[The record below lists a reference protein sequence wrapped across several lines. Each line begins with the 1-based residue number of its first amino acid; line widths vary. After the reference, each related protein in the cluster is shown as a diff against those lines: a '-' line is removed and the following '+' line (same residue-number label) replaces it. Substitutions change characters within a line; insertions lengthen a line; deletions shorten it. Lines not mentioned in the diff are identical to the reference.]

1 MSGNAECKLTL
12 CMIVKNEERYISR
25 CLSSVQDI
33 ADEIVIVDT
42 GSQDNTKDICKNFQA
57 RVYDLEWENDFAKA
71 RNYGLQHA
79 EGDWILMLDADEE
92 LDQETGRFLT
102 SLLHDELPSRGLLKI
117 INYTG
122 KQLDENEALESM
134 QPRLFRN
141 HEGLLYQGRIHENIM
156 SSNEE
161 ENNAFFTLP
170 CVIHHYGYL
179 EQEEK
184 IKQKHKRNISI
195 LNEELSEETPDPWL
209 IYHLAS
215 ECYRIK
221 DYEKALHLV
230 NGSIFQFLSEN
241 RMPPS
246 LLYYLKYTILLEL
259 KRYEEAE
266 QGIEKVL
273 RLYPDYSNLHY
284 YKGLVLY
291 HLEKYRAAI
300 KAFENGTRIEEEN
313 PGHLILKGA
322 ADFRAFYY
330 MAKCHAELNHDMT
343 AIAYAKKS
351 VKSNPQFKPAQEL
364 LSQLK
369 KDQRTNA

>member
-33 ADEIVIVDT
+33 VDEIVIADT
-42 GSQDNTKDICKNFQA
+42 GSQDNTKDICKSFQA
-57 RVYDLEWENDFAKA
+57 RVIDFEWENDFAKA
-71 RNYGLQHA
+71 RNYALQHA
-79 EGDWILMLDADEE
+79 EGDWILVLDADEE

-102 SLLHDELPSRGLLKI
+102 SLLHDGLPSRGLLKI

-122 KQLDENEALESM
+122 KQLDENEAFESM

-141 HEGLLYQGRIHENIM
+141 HKGLLYQGRIHENI
-156 SSNEE
+156 SASNEE

-195 LNEELSEETPDPWL
+195 LNEELSEENPDPWL
-209 IYHLAS
+209 VYHLAS

-230 NGSIFQFLSEN
+230 NGSIFQFLSEK

-273 RLYPDYSNLHY
+273 KLYPDYSNLHY

-300 KAFENGTRIEEEN
+300 KAFENGTQVEGEN
-313 PGHLILKGA
+313 ADHFILKGA

-330 MAKCHAELNHDMT
+330 MAKCHAALNHDMT

-351 VKSNPQFKPAQEL
+351 VKFNPQFKPAQEL

>member
-33 ADEIVIVDT
+33 ADEIVIADT
-42 GSQDNTKDICKNFQA
+42 GSQDNTKDICKSFQA
-57 RVYDLEWENDFAKA
+57 RVFDFEWENDFAKA
-71 RNYGLQHA
+71 RNYALQHA
-79 EGDWILMLDADEE
+79 EGDWILVLDADEE

-102 SLLHDELPSRGLLKI
+102 SLLHDGLPSRGLLKI

-122 KQLDENEALESM
+122 KQLDENEAFESM

-141 HEGLLYQGRIHENIM
+141 HKGLLYQGRIHENI
-156 SSNEE
+156 SAPNEE

-195 LNEELSEETPDPWL
+195 LNEELSEENPDPWL
-209 IYHLAS
+209 VYHLAS

-230 NGSIFQFLSEN
+230 NGSIFQFLSEK

-273 RLYPDYSNLHY
+273 KLYPDYSNLHY

-300 KAFENGTRIEEEN
+300 KAFENGTQVEGEN
-313 PGHLILKGA
+313 ADHLMLKGA

-330 MAKCHAELNHDMT
+330 MAKCHSALNHDMT

-351 VKSNPQFKPAQEL
+351 VKFNPQFKPAKEL

>member
-71 RNYGLQHA
+71 RNYGLQYA